1 MKTTSTSSRFITGF
15 GKAMVY
21 LRIILH
27 IPLYYARRPEM
38 FHSPAAYFRFL
49 RRALRLLLVFRHN
62 KIVRTPA
69 GFKLHLYLP
78 AYPSPAFFYAV
89 ESKLLRSPAGPTTI
103 VYSMTKACPCRC
115 EHCYQRKDAAEEL
128 DEALMIETARAVRDT
143 GVAFFD
149 IEGGEP
155 FARYPRLLNLIKALD
170 ARSEIWVN
178 TSGMLA
184 TPDKLAELKQAGV
197 LGLMVSIH
205 SPDRR
210 THDAL
215 TNVEGSFEAAC
226 ETVRAARKIG
236 LSVAANTVL
245 SEEEIRSGGIAKL
258 MDLTRSLD
266 CDFVQLIHPKP
277 AGQWIGRTT
286 AMQTDTALIDCIRK
300 EHVRYNSPATKSHPA
315 LAAQVFEEQRNV
327 LGCTAGAIDRFYV
340 GASGEVQPC
349 EFLNISLGNVHNEPF
364 ETIFQRMRS
373 HFPSACTDWLCCTQA
388 AAIQQLIEKHG
399 ILQTPVPWA
408 TARELVERWDR
419 GAPTPIYE
427 KLGIYR

>member
-1 MKTTSTSSRFITGF
+1 MSSRRFITGF
-15 GKAMVY
+15 GKAVIY

-27 IPLYYARRPEM
+27 IPLRYARRPGM
-38 FHSPAAYFRFL
+38 FASPAAYFRFL
-49 RRALRLLLVFRHN
+49 RRAMRLLLVFRHN
-62 KIVRTPA
+62 KTVRTPA
-69 GFKLHLYLP
+69 GYKLHLYLP
-78 AYPSPAFFYAV
+78 AYPSPAFFYAI

-115 EHCYQRKDAAEEL
+115 EHCYQRRDANEDL
-128 DEALMIETARAVRDT
+128 DEPLMIETALAVRDT

-155 FARYPRLLNLIKALD
+155 FARFPRLLRLVQSLD

-184 TPDKLAELKQAGV
+184 TPEKLAGLKQAGV

-205 SPDRR
+205 SPDRSR
-210 THDAL
+210 HDAL
-215 TNVEGSFEAAC
+215 TNVEGSFDAAC
-226 ETVRAARKIG
+226 DTIRAARQAG

-245 SEEEIRSGGIAKL
+245 SEEEIRGGGLDRL
-258 MDLTRSLD
+258 MAFTRSLG

-277 AGQWIGRTT
+277 AGQWIGRRED
-286 AMQTDTALIDCIRK
+286 MQSDPALIDFIRK
-300 EHVRYNSPATKSHPA
+300 EHVRYNSSGMRSFPA
-315 LAAQVFEEQRNV
+315 LAAQVFEEQRGV

-349 EFLNISLGNVHNEPF
+349 EFLNLSFGNIRTEPF
-364 ETIFQRMRS
+364 DIIFQRMRS
-373 HFPSACTDWLCCTQA
+373 YFPSACTDWLCCTQA
-388 AAIQQLIEKHG
+388 AAIQQLIEAHG
-399 ILQTPVPWA
+399 ITETPVPWE
-408 TARELVERWDR
+408 TTRELVEHWDR
-419 GAPTPIYE
+419 GDPTPVYD

>member
-1 MKTTSTSSRFITGF
+1 MNPGRFFTGF
-15 GKAMVY
+15 GKAAIY

-27 IPLYYARRPEM
+27 IPLHYARSPEL
-38 FHSPAAYFRFL
+38 FASPSAYFRFL
-49 RRALRLLLVFRHN
+49 RRALQLLLIFRHN

-78 AYPSPAFFYAV
+78 AYPSPAFFHAV

-115 EHCYQRKDAAEEL
+115 EHCYQRKDAAEDL

-155 FARYPRLLNLIKALD
+155 FARYPRLLQLVQALD
-170 ARSEIWVN
+170 TRSEIWIN
-178 TSGMLA
+178 TSGLQA
-184 TPDKLAELKQAGV
+184 SQEKIQGLKQAGI

-205 SPDRR
+205 STDRR
-210 THDAL
+210 THDAF
-215 TNVEGSFEAAC
+215 TGVEGSFDAAC
-226 ETVRAARKIG
+226 ETIRNARRLG

-245 SEEEIRSGGIAKL
+245 SEEEIRNGGLEKL
-258 MDLTRSLD
+258 MEFTRTLD

-277 AGQWIGRTT
+277 AGEWIGRTE
-286 AMQTDTALIDCIRK
+286 AMQTDPALIDFIRK
-300 EHVRYNSPATKSHPA
+300 EHVRFNRFAMRPFPA
-315 LAAQVFEEQRNV
+315 LAAQVFEEQRRV
-327 LGCTAGAIDRFYV
+327 LGCTAGGIDRFYI

-349 EFLNISLGNVHNEPF
+349 EFLNISFGNVRDEPF
-364 ETIFQRMRS
+364 DTIFRRMRS
-373 HFPSACTDWLCCTQA
+373 HFPTACTDWLCCTQA
-388 AAIQQLIEKHG
+388 AAIRQLIGKHG
-399 ILQTPVPWA
+399 IARTPVPWEK
-408 TARELVERWDR
+408 ARELVEKWNR
-419 GAPTPIYE
+419 GKPTPVYK